1 MRIHSNRGIMAKKRN
16 TETKAYIKTAL
27 TKLLTQKKFEDITIS
42 DLTKTAG
49 INRGTFYL
57 HYKDKYDMMD
67 QFKNETLDNL
77 SCILNDTAIN
87 TNTEKVLIE
96 TLTYLKNDFDFI
108 FAISQSSYVNLPQ
121 TIKDFTYR
129 ILLNIP
135 DSKNTISNHY
145 GVPYRYAIEVY
156 LASIESLISFW
167 VMNGAQES
175 PEEMTSIILKML
187 YIDKYFNKTSL

>member
-1 MRIHSNRGIMAKKRN
+1 M
-16 TETKAYIKTAL
+16 EQTKIP
-27 TKLLTQKKFEDITIS
+27 KLKYSFKGNLIS
-42 DLTKTAG
+42 GFRTGDLK
-49 INRGTFYL
+49 
-57 HYKDKYDMMD
+57 YKYSPFKNLVI
-67 QFKNETLDNL
+67 KNETLDNL